1 MAECIRLY
9 KEYMNLVDVNVYDN
23 LIPDELKKEVW
34 TYINNQTWYA
44 TWKPMAQRM
53 HQYVPANV
61 PGAFVPGTNARLPSM
76 WMHRTCFA
84 SDDYSLE
91 QNHPLIWKLWCKI
104 NSRLGDKY
112 TITGNWE
119 DMSHTPED
127 HPDWQPPATQ
137 DPNLEPGWRVY
148 ANGQLN
154 EFVKRSHGIHRDTV
168 DITDD
173 TTRTILYVANL
184 EWYPSW
190 FAECIFY
197 PDDPFGESNDHQQ
210 YQKGVGQNL
219 NFNIGWSD
227 KGKIVSPVPGRII
240 DYDGRTLHTTRP
252 TAIWANEIRKT
263 IAFRVRLKS

>member
-1 MAECIRLY
+1 
-9 KEYMNLVDVNVYDN
+9 MNLVDVNVYDN

-61 PGAFVPGTNARLPSM
+61 PGAFIPGTNARLPSM

-91 QNHPLIWKLWCKI
+91 RDHPLIWKLWCEI
-104 NSRLGDKY
+104 NRRLGDKY

-148 ANGQLN
+148 TNGQLN

-210 YQKGVGQNL
+210 FQKGVGQSL
-219 NFNIGWSD
+219 NFNVGWSD
-227 KGKIVSPVPGRII
+227 EGKIVSPVPGRII

-252 TAIWANEIRKT
+252 TAVWANEIRKT